1 MRLIPTTLVELL
13 RARAGS
19 HPDKNAYTFLIDGE
33 TAETSLS
40 YGGLDQRAR
49 AIGARL
55 QSLNA
60 KDQPVLLL
68 YPPGLEYIA
77 AFFGCLYAGAV
88 AVPVYPPTSQR
99 SLPRLWSILKDAR
112 PRVALTTDQIFSN
125 LLGQPNLDQLQW
137 VTTDNLDVSLA
148 SQWRSEPLQGQS
160 LAFIQYTSGSTAT
173 PKGVVLTHDNLLHN
187 QRMIQIA
194 FEQTE
199 QSIILGWLPL
209 YHDMGLIG
217 NVLQSMY
224 CGARCV
230 LMSPL
235 SFMQR
240 PLRWLQAISRYQ
252 ATTSGGPNF
261 AYDLCVRKIGQGER
275 ADLDLRSWSVA
286 FNGAE
291 PIRSGTID
299 RFVAA
304 FEPCGFR
311 REAFFPCYGLAEAT
325 LFVSGGL
332 KSAPPVVTTVK
343 RSALETNEVVAADAS
358 DSDATSLVGS
368 GHNWLDQE
376 IRIVDPVSL
385 NECRSG
391 AIGEIWV
398 AGPHIAGSYWNR
410 PEETE
415 TTLKAYIADK
425 GPFLR
430 TGDLGFM
437 QAGELFVT
445 GRAKDLIII
454 RGRNYFPQDIELTSE
469 NSHASLRVGG
479 GAAFSIDVSGE
490 ERLVVLHE
498 IDRRHNSDL
507 NDVIGAIRRAAAEE
521 YELQT
526 HAIALLKAG
535 SLPKTSSG
543 KIQRHACR
551 AGFLKGEFE
560 ALATWQANV
569 ETVDVNST
577 APVESNADR
586 SAIEQW
592 LVDALATRLRV
603 DPSEIQSDRPV
614 TYYGVDSLMA
624 VELMHTMETS
634 FGVNVT
640 VADLLQSPSLADL
653 AACLFDSLNARVEQ
667 IQIPL
672 TPQARPRESE
682 LSYGQ
687 RALWFLHQL
696 APESAAYNISAAAR
710 IHSTLDVVALQQSL
724 QMLIDRHPALRTT
737 FPVEAETPVQRVNDF
752 VTINLNQEDNSHLNE
767 AAFADHIREETVRP
781 FDLSDGPLLRVSI
794 FERTTLYLKSP
805 DTQLDT
811 VSTTCD
817 SGWVGSDAATEVLNT
832 GVKATHPPAI
842 AGGTDC
848 VQEQD
853 RLVTQSQRTTQEYV
867 LLFVAHHMVADFWSM
882 ALLINELITIYQTQ
896 TAGSTTELGPLS
908 VNYLDYSRSQ
918 AEMLAGP
925 EGERLWDYWQ
935 KQLSG
940 AQTVLN
946 LPASRPRP
954 QVQTYAGSNERF
966 RLDKGLT
973 AKLKQ
978 LSQDH
983 NSTLYTTL
991 LAAFQILLYRYTG
1004 QEDFLVGTPTS
1015 GRRAAAFRTVAGCF
1029 MNPVVLRARVSP
1041 EMTFESFHS
1050 DVRQTVLEALE
1061 HEEYPFGLL
1070 VERLQLERDPSRAP
1084 LFQIMFSWQQ
1094 SPLPQQPELS
1104 SFALGE
1110 SGKQM
1115 DIGGLVL
1122 EPMPMDQPVAQF
1134 DLTFLMAEVGDELA
1148 GVMQYNTDLFDATTI
1163 SGLAQHFQVLLAG
1176 IVSDPQKR
1184 VVDLQLLTP
1193 LDAKLLLKD
1202 FNDTVADYDEEL
1214 CLHELFEEQ
1223 VKRTPNQTALVFR
1236 DREYTYS
1243 ELNRRANQLAHHL
1256 KKLGVGPEV
1265 CVGICLE
1272 RSLEMV
1278 VGLLGIL
1285 KAGGAYLPLDPQY
1298 PKDRLA
1304 YMLADSEARVLLT
1317 QSDLAVD
1324 LTADVQRVY
1333 LDPQADFVGE
1343 PEENPSSESTA
1354 QNLAYV
1360 IYTSGSTGRPKG
1372 VMISHRNVVN
1382 FCAGID
1388 RCFGSQEIGTWLAV
1402 TSISFDISVLELLW
1416 TLTRGFK
1423 VVIQSEAETTSTTI
1437 EQSKTT
1443 SSRRSIDFSLFY
1455 FASEENGSPEDRY
1468 RLLMEGAKFADEHDF
1483 TAVWTP
1489 ERHFHEFG
1497 GLYSNPALTSA
1508 ALATITKRV
1517 QLRAGSVVLPLHH
1530 PIRVAEEWAFVDNI
1544 SHGRVAVSFASG
1556 WHSDDFVFSPENYP
1570 DRKQLMLRQ
1579 LETVRSLWRGDDMSF
1594 KAGAGNDVEIKIH
1607 PRPIQP
1613 ELPFWITT
1621 AGHRDTFRAAGEAGA
1636 NLLTHLLGQ
1645 TVEELAEK
1653 IEIYR
1658 QSWRPQKGSAEKPF
1672 VTLMLHTFVSSD
1684 LAYVAEKVQGPLCR
1698 YLASSIGLAKNF
1710 LRSLG
1715 HEVADE
1721 LTADDLEA
1729 LLAHAFDR
1737 YYQTSGLFGTPETC
1751 MQMVDRLKLANVD
1764 EVACLIDFGV
1774 DVDSVISN
1782 LTYLDQLR
1790 KRNQI
1795 KKEEGDYSIAT
1806 QVAKHGVTHM
1816 QCTPSLAR
1824 LLLLDSSSHG
1834 AITNLQ
1840 HLLLGGEA
1848 VPSELVAELKTYT
1861 NATVRDM
1868 YGPTETTIWSATYT
1882 GDCGPQTMP
1891 IGKPMANQMVY
1902 VLDKQLRPVPLG
1914 VTGELYIGGAGVSRG
1929 YWKQADLTGERY
1941 VPDPWGP
1948 QGGARMYRTGDL
1960 VRYRPDGSLE
1970 FLGRVDSQVK
1980 LRGHRIELGEI
1991 ETVLRQHESVR
2002 EAVVA
2007 IKELTPGDSSLVA
2020 YIVPQQSGGKSR
2032 ELLDVEHHGSF
2043 QTSIIYKEV
2052 FEDEVYRKHGI
2063 VYEDG
2068 DVIFDVGANI
2078 GLFTLFARRQCPTA
2092 QIYSFEPLP
2101 PNFEL
2106 LRANVTRHNANA
2118 QLFNYGLS
2126 NSSAI
2131 ANFTFYP
2138 EAAGLSGRTA
2148 NSAGDKEDTKAIV
2161 TDWIHNAARENEH
2174 KLLPQSQLDE
2184 LLNEYLR
2191 GETYDCPVKTLSD
2204 VIRELGIEH
2213 IDLLKIDVEGSE
2225 FDVLS
2230 GIRDNDWRRIKQIA
2244 IEVHSRSILN
2254 RITSLLEARGLR
2266 FIVDDSMVVHEN
2278 GNGHDV
2284 YVAMLYA
2291 FSEPPTQ
2298 YRSAPQAIQ
2307 ETIHPQFSVAEI
2319 QNYLRRSLPGHFIPS
2334 AFMVLDALPL
2344 TPNGKIDRKSLPLPG
2359 PQHVR
2364 RAVELVAP
2372 RTSTE
2377 SELAALWS
2385 EILGSDRVGVHDNFF
2400 DSGGHSLT
2408 ATQLVTRIRKNFAV
2422 ELSLRDFLK
2431 YPTIAGLAELIE
2443 ESILSK
2449 ASDEKFFAL
2458 IEMLESQS
2466 PV

>member
-1 MRLIPTTLVELL
+1 MSFNPTTLVELL

-19 HPDKNAYTFLIDGE
+19 PLDKNAYTFLIDGE
-33 TAETSLS
+33 TEEISLS
-40 YGGLDQRAR
+40 YGELDQRAR

-99 SLPRLWSILKDAR
+99 SLPRLWSIIKDAR
-112 PRVALTTDQIFSN
+112 PRVALTTDQILSN
-125 LLGQPNLDQLQW
+125 LLVQPNLHQLQW
-137 VTTDNLDVSLA
+137 VTTDNLDISLA
-148 SQWRSEPLQGQS
+148 SQWRSEPLQGKS

-199 QSIILGWLPL
+199 HSIILGWLPL

-261 AYDLCVRKIGQGER
+261 AYDLCARKIGPEER
-275 ADLDLRSWSVA
+275 AELDLRSWTVA

-299 RFVAA
+299 RFVAV

-343 RSALETNEVVAADAS
+343 RSMLETNEVVAAGAS
-358 DSDATSLVGS
+358 DADAVSLVGS
-368 GHNWLDQE
+368 GRNSLGQV

-385 NECRSG
+385 SECRPG
-391 AIGEIWV
+391 TIGEIWV
-398 AGPHIAGSYWNR
+398 AGPHVAGSYWNR
-410 PEETE
+410 PEETAA
-415 TTLKAYIADK
+415 TLQAYIADK

-454 RGRNYFPQDIELTSE
+454 RGRNYFPQDIELTVE
-469 NSHASLRVGG
+469 NSHASLRAGG

-498 IDRRHNSDL
+498 VDRRHNSDL
-507 NDVIGAIRRAAAEE
+507 NDVMGAIRRAISEE
-521 YELQT
+521 YELQV

-551 AGFLKGEFE
+551 AGFLKDEFE
-560 ALATWQANV
+560 ALATWRANIA
-569 ETVDVNST
+569 DVSSDYT
-577 APVESNADR
+577 ASLPSNADQT
-586 SAIEQW
+586 AIEEW

-603 DPSEIQSDRPV
+603 DPFEIQSHRPV

-634 FGVNVT
+634 FGVNIT
-640 VADLLQSPSLADL
+640 VADLLQSSSLSDL
-653 AACLFDSLNARVEQ
+653 AARVFDSLQSRTEQ

-696 APESAAYNISAAAR
+696 APDSAAYNISAAAR
-710 IHSTLDVVALQQSL
+710 IHSTLDVTALQQSL
-724 QMLIDRHPALRTT
+724 QMLIDRHPALRTA

-752 VTINLNQEDNSHLNE
+752 VTINLNQEDTSHLNE
-767 AAFADHIREETVRP
+767 AAFADYLKEETVRP
-781 FDLSDGPLLRVSI
+781 FDLSNGPLLRVSI
-794 FERTTLYLKSP
+794 F
-805 DTQLDT
+805 
-811 VSTTCD
+811 
-817 SGWVGSDAATEVLNT
+817 A
-832 GVKATHPPAI
+832 
-842 AGGTDC
+842 
-848 VQEQD
+848 
-853 RLVTQSQRTTQEYV
+853 RTTQEHV
-867 LLFVAHHMVADFWSM
+867 LLFVAHHMVSDFWSM

-896 TAGSTTELGPLS
+896 TELAPLS

-925 EGERLWDYWQ
+925 EGERLWNYWQ
-935 KQLSG
+935 KQLST
-940 AQTVLN
+940 AQTMLN
-946 LPASRPRP
+946 LPTSRPRP
-954 QVQTYAGSNERF
+954 QVQTYAGANERF
-966 RLDKGLT
+966 RLDKELT
-973 AKLKQ
+973 EKLKQ

-1004 QEDFLVGTPTS
+1004 QEDFLIGSPTS

-1061 HEEYPFGLL
+1061 HEEFPFGLL
-1070 VERLQLERDPSRAP
+1070 VERLQLERDPSRTP

-1104 SFALGE
+1104 AFALGE
-1110 SGKQM
+1110 SGKHM

-1122 EPMPMDQPVAQF
+1122 EPMPLDQPVAQF
-1134 DLTFLMAEVGDELA
+1134 DLTLLMAEVGDELA
-1148 GVMQYNTDLFDATTI
+1148 GVMQYNTDLFDATAI
-1163 SGLAQHFQVLLAG
+1163 ASLARHFQVLPAG
-1176 IVSDPQKR
+1176 IVSNPQKR
-1184 VVDLQLLTP
+1184 VVDLQLLAP
-1193 LDAKLLLKD
+1193 VDAKLLLND

-1214 CLHELFEEQ
+1214 CLHALFEEQ
-1223 VKRTPNQTALVFR
+1223 VKRTPNQTALVFH

-1243 ELNRRANQLAHHL
+1243 ELNRRANQLARHL

-1265 CVGICLE
+1265 CAGICLE
-1272 RSLEMV
+1272 RSPEMV

-1285 KAGGAYLPLDPQY
+1285 KAGGAYLPLDPSY
-1298 PKDRLA
+1298 PKDRLD
-1304 YMLADSEARVLLT
+1304 YMLADSETRVLLT
-1317 QSDLAVD
+1317 QSDLTAD
-1324 LTADVQRVY
+1324 LTTDVKRVF
-1333 LDPQADFVGE
+1333 LDRWADFALE
-1343 PEENPSSESTA
+1343 PEQNPSSESTA

-1382 FCAGID
+1382 FCGGID
-1388 RCFGSQEIGTWLAV
+1388 RCFAPQETGTWLAV

-1423 VVIQSEAETTSTTI
+1423 VVIQSEAETASARI
-1437 EQSKTT
+1437 EQSK
-1443 SSRRSIDFSLFY
+1443 SQQHLDFSLFY
-1455 FASEENGSPEDRY
+1455 FASEESGPAADRY
-1468 RLLMEGAKFADEHDF
+1468 RLLMEGARFADEHDF
-1483 TAVWTP
+1483 AAVWTP

-1508 ALATITKRV
+1508 ALATMTKRV

-1544 SHGRVAVSFASG
+1544 SQGRVAVSFASG
-1556 WHSDDFVFSPENYP
+1556 WHADDFVFAPENYRE
-1570 DRKQLMLRQ
+1570 RKQLMLQQ
-1579 LETVRSLWRGDDMSF
+1579 LETVRSLWRGDAVSF
-1594 KAGAGNDVEIKIH
+1594 KGGAGNDVEIKIH

-1621 AGHRDTFRAAGEAGA
+1621 AGHPDTFRAAGEAGA
-1636 NLLTHLLGQ
+1636 SLLTHLLGQ
-1645 TVEELAEK
+1645 SIEELAEK

-1672 VTLMLHTFVSSD
+1672 VTLMIHAFVGPD

-1715 HEVADE
+1715 HEAADE

-1751 MQMVDRLKLANVD
+1751 MQMIDRLKLAGVD

-1782 LTYLDQLR
+1782 LTYLNQLR
-1790 KRNQI
+1790 KRSQI
-1795 KKEEGDYSIAT
+1795 KREEGDYSIAT
-1806 QVAKHGVTHM
+1806 QVSKHGVTHM

-1824 LLLLDSSSHG
+1824 LLLLDSSTRG
-1834 AITNLQ
+1834 AITNLR

-1848 VPSELVAELKTYT
+1848 VPSELVGELQSLTGA
-1861 NATVRDM
+1861 NVRNM
-1868 YGPTETTIWSATYT
+1868 YGPTETTIWSTTYV
-1882 GDCGPQTMP
+1882 GECGPQTMP
-1891 IGKPMANQMVY
+1891 IGKPLANQRVY
-1902 VLDKQLRPVPLG
+1902 VLDKQRAPVPLG
-1914 VTGELYIGGAGVSRG
+1914 VTGELYIGGDGVTRG
-1929 YWKQADLTGERY
+1929 YRKQADLTAERFL
-1941 VPDPWGP
+1941 PDPWSSP
-1948 QGGARMYRTGDL
+1948 GARMYRTGDL
-1960 VRYRPDGSLE
+1960 VRYRPDGTLE
-1970 FLGRVDSQVK
+1970 FLGRIDEQVK

-1991 ETVLRQHESVR
+1991 ETMLRQHPSIS

-2007 IKELTPGDSSLVA
+2007 IKELTPGDSCLIAYLVPHVSQNGEVENGFRLPNGM
-2020 YIVPQQSGGKSR
+2020 IVA
-2032 ELLDVEHHGSF
+2032 HHGSF
-2043 QTSIIYKEV
+2043 QTSIICKEV
-2052 FEDEVYRKHGI
+2052 FEDEVYLKHGI

-2078 GLFTLFARRQCPTA
+2078 GLFTLFARRKCPA
-2092 QIYSFEPLP
+2092 ARIYSFEPLP

-2126 NSSAI
+2126 NSSAT
-2131 ANFTFYP
+2131 ASFTFYP

-2148 NSAGDKEDTKAIV
+2148 HSAGDKEDTKAIV
-2161 TDWIHNAARENEH
+2161 TDWIRNAARDNEQE
-2174 KLLPQSQLDE
+2174 LLPQSQLDE

-2191 GETYDCPVKTLSD
+2191 GETYDCQVKTLSH
-2204 VIRELGIEH
+2204 VIRELDIER

-2225 FDVLS
+2225 FDVLL
-2230 GIRDNDWRRIKQIA
+2230 GIDDADWPRIKQIA

-2266 FIVDDSMVVHEN
+2266 FVVDDSMVVHEN

-2291 FSEPPTQ
+2291 FSEPAAQNTEH
-2298 YRSAPQAIQ
+2298 RSAPQAIH
-2307 ETIHPQFSVAEI
+2307 ETIQPQFSVAEI
-2319 QNYLRRSLPGHFIPS
+2319 QNYLRRSLPTHFMPS
-2334 AFMVLDALPL
+2334 AFMILDALPL

-2359 PQHVR
+2359 PQHAR
-2364 RAVELVAP
+2364 PAVEFIAP

-2385 EILGSDRVGVHDNFF
+2385 EILGNNHFGIHDNFF

-2408 ATQLVTRIRKNFAV
+2408 ATQLVTRIRRNFAV
-2422 ELSLRDFLK
+2422 ELSLRDFIK

-2449 ASDEKFFAL
+2449 ASDEKLFAL
-2458 IEMLESQS
+2458 VEMLESQS
-2466 PV
+2466 PA